1 MIQLTFEII
10 KNNKLPKGKI
20 ILNDNVLHNNF
31 YDFTTFD
38 IKPRVGSNVLQIT
51 LDNKVEK
58 EDTVMQG
65 NKIVKDV
72 CIILKESKCMITKE
86 ILTNLDID
94 SSYATDKGEK
104 IKTYGYLSYNGTYTF
119 NFDYPFFVFQ
129 KKKVFYQ

>member
-38 IKPRVGSNVLQIT
+38 IKPKIGSNVLQIT

-72 CIILKESKCMITKE
+72 CIILKEAKCMITKE
-86 ILTNLDID
+86 ILANLDVD
-94 SSYATDKGEK
+94 SSYETDKGEK

>member
-38 IKPRVGSNVLQIT
+38 IKPKIGSNILQRK

-58 EDTVMQG
+58 
-65 NKIVKDV
+65 
-72 CIILKESKCMITKE
+72 
-86 ILTNLDID
+86 
-94 SSYATDKGEK
+94 
-104 IKTYGYLSYNGTYTF
+104 
-119 NFDYPFFVFQ
+119 
-129 KKKVFYQ
+129 

>member
-72 CIILKESKCMITKE
+72 CIILKEAKCMITKE
-86 ILTNLDID
+86 ILANLDVD
-94 SSYATDKGEK
+94 SSYETDKGEK

>member
-10 KNNKLPKGKI
+10 KNNKLPRGKI
-20 ILNDNVLHNNF
+20 VLNGNVLHNNF

-38 IKPRVGSNVLQIT
+38 IKPKVGSNVLEIT
-51 LDNKVEK
+51 LDNKIEK

-72 CIILKESKCMITKE
+72 CVILKEAKCMITKE
-86 ILTNLDID
+86 ILTNLDVD
-94 SSYATDKGEK
+94 SSYATEKGEK
-104 IKTYGYLSYNGTYTF
+104 IKTYGYLSYNVTYTF

>member
-10 KNNKLPKGKI
+10 KNNKLPRGKI
-20 ILNDNVLHNNF
+20 VLNGNVLHNNF

-38 IKPRVGSNVLQIT
+38 IKPKVGSNVLEIT
-51 LDNKVEK
+51 LDNKIEK

-72 CIILKESKCMITKE
+72 CVILKEAKCMITKE

-94 SSYATDKGEK
+94 SSYATEKGEK

-129 KKKVFYQ
+129 NKKVFYQ

>member
-72 CIILKESKCMITKE
+72 CVILKEAKCMITKE